1 MPRNLI
7 TYRADNDVS
16 GTKKT
21 EAVGANKIE
30 TQAIL
35 TELKNN
41 NKQYA
46 GETIPNSQIVYR
58 SDNDQGNS
66 STQSE
71 SAGTDKTDTQAY
83 ADLTDNLNNIDIL
96 YSPNYNEPHLD
107 LPETTGAA
115 KIEYEMPQQDELYNE
130 AKTNLA
136 EKYYTKASNIRN
148 NASTDSSNI
157 SDRINQ
163 AVLKAMFELKDIK
176 ESEDADKQKI
186 RKNALERGLAR
197 SSIIGSAENDAEQ
210 RYSKE
215 KVSVSEQKEADVN
228 LLKQKLESL
237 KNLTDEAL
245 ASLGISQ
252 DLETQELALKLYNE
266 ALEKQ
271 QEIEKYNNTISANDA
286 KLTAS
291 NEKLRQEAM
300 SNEYQRAAEAQKL
313 LAEVGEAGL
322 NKIVCREKY
331 YAVISYIDGLTKEQ
345 SIDLLEKRT
354 DLQDELGS
362 FYEWVVEYVENKK

>member
-7 TYRADNDVS
+7 AVRADTGEGVKKSDSQTS
-16 GTKKT
+16 GAT
-21 EAVGANKIE
+21 
-30 TQAIL
+30 
-35 TELKNN
+35 
-41 NKQYA
+41 
-46 GETIPNSQIVYR
+46 
-58 SDNDQGNS
+58 
-66 STQSE
+66 
-71 SAGTDKTDTQAY
+71 KTDTQAY
-83 ADLTDNLNNIDIL
+83 GDLTKNLKDIDTL
-96 YSPNYNEPHLD
+96 YSTNYVEPKLN
-107 LPETTGAA
+107 LPASTGAT
-115 KIEYEMPQQDELYNE
+115 KIEYSMPVQDELYNQ

-136 EKYYTKASNIRN
+136 EKYNTKSSNIRN
-148 NASTDSSNI
+148 DASTDSGNI
-157 SDRINQ
+157 SGKIDQ
-163 AVLKAMFELKDIK
+163 AELKAIFELKDLND
-176 ESEDADKQKI
+176 SEDVDKEKI

-197 SSIIGSAENDAEQ
+197 SSIVESAENDAEETYAKQ
-210 RYSKE
+210 RN
-215 KVSVSEQKEADVN
+215 SVTEQKDADVN

-237 KNLTDEAL
+237 KTLTDEAL
-245 ASLGISQ
+245 VSLGISQ

-271 QEIEKYNNTISANDA
+271 KEIAKYNNTISANDA

-291 NEKLRQEAM
+291 NEKMRQQAM

-331 YAVISYIDGLTKEQ
+331 YAVISYIDELTKEQ